1 MKSLPTAIL
10 TLNSTLKTRPS
21 TSQTMRLIEGGLAK
35 RFLRHTAAILFLSS
49 ALPGLATTT
58 TLYTTDPIYNIA
70 GDGQQDDS
78 AGLQSAFSAAASA
91 NATLSISG
99 TIRTTKNLFLYG
111 NCNIVGS
118 GSTSVIL
125 CDADLD
131 ITDQGRLYWISLGI
145 TNTSLNWTPPKL
157 RDGTN
162 VTHSLHSGTDGTK
175 QCFTGTISNLC
186 IKASSNAKFNR
197 ALFTFST
204 TNLTISNVLF
214 DFTSG
219 TSLPDEVL
227 FGPIATGYSGSWAPA
242 GTAYLQNINILS
254 NTIQTRDGRTD
265 SEGISVS
272 SATNVLIGNNCVYN
286 VGDDPIAL
294 HGVTTGTI
302 FSNTCTSLDGRILV
316 TNCSTINIH
325 DNHCERVPAF
335 DGTTWYGNGAM
346 IMASLEGSSTTA
358 PAPSHITIKNNVI
371 VLPLG
376 IPTYTYGIRIR
387 GGIDVDIAS
396 NRLIMSGT
404 GGGGGIRVEDDNSI
418 PNWVGSDTNVITGG
432 VAKPQIIT
440 IENNICEGTYP
451 GSIEE
456 SGTVDTLPGPYV
468 VKQNTAGG
476 YFWYTPGTQVD
487 RTNLLANGD
496 YSTFKVPL
504 SSMADT
510 AQLNSDSLK
519 NVKANILTS
528 GTMVYSATR
537 AGRIMGFAPQ
547 FATLPTSGWINVKL
561 YKDSGTTAVSGTIP
575 ISTSTISTNQPVI
588 LDRTNPAFAFQPGDT
603 FRLKAIGSSNLQ
615 PLSGVNLPIAL
626 LGVDTDL
633 SLFYTFDG
641 TTPIDDTVGYDA
653 SGNNNLGTA
662 TNCMLFPGGMH
673 DRSLSVTGTSEI
685 SVPHKDSL
693 SVSDN
698 LTISF
703 WINPSDYPD
712 GYAGQI
718 LAKSTNMT
726 GLNYPADS
734 NYGCYYFGPAQSDLL
749 GEMVFA
755 ANAGG
760 GNCFDISP
768 RYVLPLHQWAHVAL
782 VYTSAAGGQLY
793 INGASI
799 GVPVGH
805 GVLATNADP
814 LKIGTGIKGEIDQMR
829 IYRRAL
835 SPDEIMSLYT
845 LKE

>member
-1 MKSLPTAIL
+1 MKSLHTATL
-10 TLNSTLKTRPS
+10 TLNSTLKPRPS
-21 TSQTMRLIEGGLAK
+21 ASHAIGGRLAK
-35 RFLRHTAAILFLSS
+35 RLLRHTAALLFLTS
-49 ALPGLATTT
+49 ALSGVAAAT

-70 GDGQQDDS
+70 GDGHQDDS
-78 AGLQSAFSAAASA
+78 AGLQSAFNAAASA

-131 ITDQGRLYWISLGI
+131 VTDQGRLYWISLGI
-145 TNTSLNWTPPKL
+145 TNTSINWTPPRL
-157 RDGTN
+157 RDGTD
-162 VTHSLHSGTDGTK
+162 VTHSSHPGTNGTK

-186 IKASSNAKFNR
+186 IKASAQAKFNR

-219 TSLPDEVL
+219 TSVPGEIL
-227 FGPIATGYSGSWAPA
+227 FGPIATGYSGTWAPA
-242 GTAYLQNINILS
+242 GNAYLQNINILS
-254 NTIQTRDGRTD
+254 NTINTRDNQTD

-294 HGVTTGTI
+294 HGVTTGTV

-316 TNCSTINIH
+316 TNSSTINIH

-346 IMASLEGSSTTA
+346 IMASLEGSSTSA

-376 IPTYTYGIRIR
+376 VPTYTYGIRIR

-396 NRLIMSGT
+396 NRLIMSAT

-418 PNWVGSDTNVITGG
+418 PNWVGSNTSVITGG
-432 VAKPQIIT
+432 VAKPQTIT

-476 YFWYTPGTQVD
+476 YFWYTSGTEVD
-487 RTNLLANGD
+487 STNLLANGD
-496 YSTFKVPL
+496 YSAFKVPL
-504 SSMADT
+504 SSMVDT
-510 AQLNSDSLK
+510 EQLSSDNLK
-519 NVKANILTS
+519 NLKANILTS

-547 FATLPTSGWINVKL
+547 FASLPTSGWINVKL
-561 YKDSGTTAVSGTIP
+561 YKNSGTAP
-575 ISTSTISTNQPVI
+575 ISVSTISTNQPVV

-615 PLSGVNLPIAL
+615 PLSGVNLPISL
-626 LGVDTDL
+626 LGIESDL
-633 SLFYTFDG
+633 SLLYAFDG
-641 TTPIDDTVGYDA
+641 TSPIDDTVGYDA
-653 SGNNNLGTA
+653 SGNKNSGTA
-662 TNCMLFPGGMH
+662 TNCMLFPGGVH

-685 SVPHKDSL
+685 SVPHKEPL
-693 SVSDN
+693 SISDN
-698 LTISF
+698 LTVSF

-712 GYAGQI
+712 GYAGHI
-718 LAKSTNMT
+718 LYKSTNT
-726 GLNYPADS
+726 TDS
-734 NYGCYYFGPAQSDLL
+734 NFDCYYFGPTNSDLL
-749 GEMVFA
+749 GKMVFI

-760 GNCFDISP
+760 QWTDISP
-768 RYVLPLHQWAHVAL
+768 VYVLPLHQWAHVAL
-782 VYTSAAGGQLY
+782 VYTSTSGGQLY
-793 INGASI
+793 INGAPS
-799 GVPVGH
+799 GTSVG
-805 GVLATNADP
+805 GGTLATNLQP

-835 SPDEIMSLYT
+835 SADEIMSLYT